1 MTPQFA
7 RVQAPLACWRT
18 SLGAKSGLF
27 LIRVGRTPTSLD
39 TLNSYFTYYLVWVF
53 FSYALRTPWL
63 LLGVVALL
71 VLRPFLPNPVALT
84 RLFGRAR
91 SLRAQVAVNR
101 ANVTARRDLAVI
113 YLDGLRARSAVPLLQ
128 EGLSLFPNDAELLY
142 LLGLSLHRSGRHE
155 EALTPL
161 VQAVAI
167 DPRVRYGAPF
177 SVAGDALFA
186 LKRWE
191 GALDAYEHYQEDNS
205 SDVSGYTRLARC
217 HAKLGERSAARAAL
231 HEGIRTWGLLP
242 GSMKRR
248 QFGHLL
254 RAHWARAVV
263 LRDPGAIASMLV
275 FGALLASAGYLVYRP
290 VLGLF
295 RPASPHVRQ
304 PYNVGFIDFARC
316 GTQSTADFAGKYEV
330 LNEPGQQQPARD
342 RENALHNF
350 EIMPDR
356 IQFGAVLRNEF
367 CLTKVFERTADSLHA
382 EAIGHEDI
390 QDPGDASL
398 VGLRLERSGDTVK
411 LTFWDAED
419 GPSSSTVGYR
429 LRRR

>member
-1 MTPQFA
+1 VEPE
-7 RVQAPLACWRT
+7 P
-18 SLGAKSGLF
+18 LF
-27 LIRVGRTPTSLD
+27 LIRVGRASTSLV
-39 TLNSYFTYYLVWVF
+39 TLNSYFTYYLAWVF

-63 LLGVVALL
+63 LLGLVALL
-71 VLRPFLPNPVALT
+71 VLRPFLPNPVALS

-128 EGLSLFPNDAELLY
+128 EGLSLVPNDAELLY
-142 LLGLSLHRSGRHE
+142 LLGLSLHRSGKHE
-155 EALTPL
+155 EALAPL
-161 VQAVAI
+161 VRAVAI

-186 LKRWE
+186 LERWE
-191 GALDAYEHYQEDNS
+191 GALDAYEHYQADNT

-217 HAKLGERSAARAAL
+217 HAKLGDRSAARVAL
-231 HEGIRTWGLLP
+231 YEGIRTWGLLP

-248 QFGHLL
+248 QFGHFV

-263 LRDPGAIASMLV
+263 LRDPAAVASLLV
-275 FGALLASAGYLVYRP
+275 CCALLASAGYLAYRP

-295 RPASPHVRQ
+295 SGASQHERQ
-304 PYNVGFIDFARC
+304 PYNVDALDFARC
-316 GTQSTADFAGKYEV
+316 GTQSTADFAGKYDV
-330 LNEPGQQQPARD
+330 LNESGQQQSARD
-342 RENALHNF
+342 GENVLRNF

-356 IQFGAVLRNEF
+356 IQFDSILRNEF
-367 CLTKVFERTADSLHA
+367 CLTKVFKRTADSLSA
-382 EAIGHEDI
+382 EAVWHEDI

-398 VGLRLERSGDTVK
+398 VGLRLERVGDSVT

-419 GPSSSTVGYR
+419 GPSSSAVGYR
-429 LRRR
+429 LRRH